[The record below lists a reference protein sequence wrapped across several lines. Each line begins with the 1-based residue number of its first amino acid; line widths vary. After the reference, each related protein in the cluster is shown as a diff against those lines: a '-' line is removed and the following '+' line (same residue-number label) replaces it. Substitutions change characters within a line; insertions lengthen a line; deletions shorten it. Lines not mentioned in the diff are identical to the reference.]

1 MTKSEVVAYL
11 DTLERDLFGLSQ
23 QVKELKLIVFEG
35 VDTDDDDVLD

>member
-11 DTLERDLFGLSQ
+11 DTLERDLLGLSK

-35 VDTDDDDVLD
+35 LDGSDDDVLD

>member
-11 DTLERDLFGLSQ
+11 DTLERDLLGLSK

-35 VDTDDDDVLD
+35 LDSDDERLLD